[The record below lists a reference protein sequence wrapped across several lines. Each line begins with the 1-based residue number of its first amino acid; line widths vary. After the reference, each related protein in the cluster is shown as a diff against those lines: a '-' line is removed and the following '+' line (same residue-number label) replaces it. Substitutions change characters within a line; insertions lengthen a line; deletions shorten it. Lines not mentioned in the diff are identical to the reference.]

1 MRKKLFRSAI
11 FVILLS
17 AVIVNAPV
25 AQNQDGALLSA
36 AKAGDTAKVQ
46 AALDNGASP
55 NTATKEG
62 VTPLMEAASGGHID
76 AVRLLLTR
84 GADVNTVDKQ
94 GRSSITLAAE
104 KGHAEVILALTEFLS
119 VGPPPQPVPFEEPSA
134 GLMVDTE
141 LVTAVSEGDREKVQ
155 ELLSA
160 GASVEA
166 RDDSVSGTCLI
177 WACMR
182 GHQPIIELL
191 LESGADVNAKD
202 KDGRTPLMW
211 AANQGDPDAVD
222 KLLKRGVDV
231 NAADNDGITAILAA
245 SIQGHGPIV
254 ELLKKAGATES
265 WGEGVVQSVERRAK
279 CLKVANGP
287 SNSHE
292 QVGCL
297 KVGEKVEFTGIWAK
311 NNWARIAQPVEG
323 WVDTSK
329 LKVEGPAPK
338 KEVIQPT
345 EPMRPAKSE
354 PAPKPRATEQ
364 SAPEATE
371 AATEQPEMRAR
382 PGQATR

>member
-55 NTATKEG
+55 NTAKKEG

-177 WACMR
+177 
-182 GHQPIIELL
+182 
-191 LESGADVNAKD
+191 
-202 KDGRTPLMW
+202 
-211 AANQGDPDAVD
+211 
-222 KLLKRGVDV
+222 
-231 NAADNDGITAILAA
+231 
-245 SIQGHGPIV
+245 
-254 ELLKKAGATES
+254 
-265 WGEGVVQSVERRAK
+265 
-279 CLKVANGP
+279 
-287 SNSHE
+287 
-292 QVGCL
+292 
-297 KVGEKVEFTGIWAK
+297 
-311 NNWARIAQPVEG
+311 
-323 WVDTSK
+323 
-329 LKVEGPAPK
+329 
-338 KEVIQPT
+338 
-345 EPMRPAKSE
+345 
-354 PAPKPRATEQ
+354 
-364 SAPEATE
+364 
-371 AATEQPEMRAR
+371 
-382 PGQATR
+382 